1 MSFKTLMV
9 IKALVC
15 LFFGVVM
22 LAAPITLFSLF
33 GAEMNDASA
42 FTSREYAAA
51 MSGIMFI
58 CWFGRNAVESD
69 IRKGTIIGLTIYD
82 AIGFV
87 ITLIAVLNGTFNAL
101 GWMVVALYLF
111 LALGFGWFW
120 LKPPKP

>member
-1 MSFKTLMV
+1 MSFKMMMI

-15 LFFGVVM
+15 LFFGVLM
-22 LAAPITLFSLF
+22 LAIPVWLFSLF
-33 GAEMNDASA
+33 GLTIPPEVA
-42 FTSREYAAA
+42 FPAREYGAA
-51 MSGIMFI
+51 MIGIMFI
-58 CWFGRNAVESD
+58 TWMGRNAVESD

-87 ITLIAVLNGTFNAL
+87 ITLIAMLNGTFNAL
-101 GWMVVALYLF
+101 GWLVVVLYLF